1 MGYGFG
7 IPCEG
12 HGFQFGVWEFCPPDA
27 AGAMRAQH
35 HHHHVRASGGQWRP
49 PPRHP
54 EAGEEGWAA
63 TGAGAG
69 GEGAWPIFQLLDR
82 VRWLKV
88 DLEVRARPQ
97 HWHVHVSS
105 MPRL

>member
-49 PPRHP
+49 PPAIR
-54 EAGEEGWAA
+54 
-63 TGAGAG
+63 
-69 GEGAWPIFQLLDR
+69 R
-82 VRWLKV
+82 
-88 DLEVRARPQ
+88 RARRSGLLLVPAPAERARGR
-97 HWHVHVSS
+97 SS
-105 MPRL
+105 SC